1 MKQKP
6 AKLGHQIFLGDRKS
20 FYRDAG
26 EGGSEAVAFPRP
38 TPAR

>member
-6 AKLGHQIFLGDRKS
+6 AKRGYQIVLGGRKS

-26 EGGSEAVAFPRP
+26 EGTSGGHP
-38 TPAR
+38 

>member
-6 AKLGHQIFLGDRKS
+6 AKHAYQICLAGRKS

-26 EGGSEAVAFPRP
+26 EGDSEAVPFPRP
-38 TPAR
+38 TPAS